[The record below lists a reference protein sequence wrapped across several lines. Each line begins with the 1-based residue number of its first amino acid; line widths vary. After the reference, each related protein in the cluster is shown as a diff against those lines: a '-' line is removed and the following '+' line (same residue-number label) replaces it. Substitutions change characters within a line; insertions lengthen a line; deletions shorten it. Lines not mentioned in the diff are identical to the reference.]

1 MASWVIHDGSIVTY
15 ELFGKSSRVIER
27 NTSHDI
33 HDSPVDF
40 VRPIHQT
47 FTNILTSSQSVQI
60 FLTTISLIYPHVSC
74 LACSGGSAISQS
86 LMKSVCSKQDSLGN
100 MWIHYYIV
108 MVTSFMKCLHRLP
121 QSWTMQSLMM
131 YQLLHTSCQDSPQR
145 KERSAGSETPPTKEI
160 VSQLGERK
168 DWVAQKQ

>member
-1 MASWVIHDGSIVTY
+1 MFNNLIIWAFQQILWPHESSM
-15 ELFGKSSRVIER
+15 ELFGKSSRVIKR

-33 HDSPVDF
+33 HDSPVYF

-86 LMKSVCSKQDSLGN
+86 LMKSVCSKTRLTWQHVDSLLYSYG
-100 MWIHYYIV
+100 Y
-108 MVTSFMKCLHRLP
+108 KLHEM
-121 QSWTMQSLMM
+121 SS
-131 YQLLHTSCQDSPQR
+131 
-145 KERSAGSETPPTKEI
+145 
-160 VSQLGERK
+160 
-168 DWVAQKQ
+168 